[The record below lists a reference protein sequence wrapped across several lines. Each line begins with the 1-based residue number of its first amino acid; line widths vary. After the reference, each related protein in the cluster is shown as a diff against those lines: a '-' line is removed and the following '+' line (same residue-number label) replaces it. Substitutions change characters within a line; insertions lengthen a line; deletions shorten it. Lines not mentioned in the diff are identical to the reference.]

1 MSLNP
6 IIDRI
11 ESEPNP
17 NAPLQAVLVASPDGS
32 VQFITARA
40 ELWIRDFFLA
50 ASPLNRLPEV
60 LIRWLSSGAS
70 GTRSPLISEQAGRRL
85 HMWVIARESKSV
97 CLLLSESNEALDNAT
112 LRLNENP
119 SPNSIAALQRYLTNR
134 QIEVLS
140 WLAYGKTNSEIASIL
155 GLKTRTIGKYLERI
169 FPKLGVENRTA
180 AAARFFLATGFQQTS
195 IADER
200 QMPSTTQSA
209 L

>member
-6 IIDRI
+6 IINRT

-40 ELWIRDFFLA
+40 ELWIRDFFKA

-60 LIRWLSSGAS
+60 LIRWLSSGPS

-85 HMWVIARESKSV
+85 HMWVISRDSESV
-97 CLLLSESNEALDNAT
+97 CLLLSENSAADGESS
-112 LRLNENP
+112 LRLNETP
-119 SPNSIAALQRYLTNR
+119 FQSMAPLRRCLTER
-134 QIEVLS
+134 QLEVLS
-140 WLAYGKTNSEIASIL
+140 WLAHGKTNSEIAGIL

-180 AAARFFLATGFQQTS
+180 AAARFFLACGEGV
-195 IADER
+195 IA
-200 QMPSTTQSA
+200 PSQPNHQNSPRSE
-209 L
+209 LL